1 VIKLVKADS
10 VLDVCGEVCPL
21 PLVKT
26 RRALDKLE
34 KGGVLEVVGTD
45 GRSRADIV
53 MAVKELGM
61 QLEKVET
68 DKDGRWRILIR
79 KK

>member
-1 VIKLVKADS
+1 MIKLVKADL
-10 VLDVCGEVCPL
+10 VPDVCGEVCPL

-34 KGGVLEVVGTD
+34 RGRVLEVVGTN

-53 MAVKELGM
+53 MAVRELGM
-61 QLEKVET
+61 QLEEMAT
-68 DKDGRWRILIR
+68 DKDGKWRIR
-79 KK
+79 QF